1 MPLHVGVA
9 DELHRTRLDG
19 QRVYHND
26 ELIEAITLMQLVHG
40 VGIDVCLSRTRLHL
54 DVEVQCPV
62 LWVNHLVIVR
72 THFFLIR
79 NVADGEVQLRIL
91 IIGHRILE
99 ISSCRC
105 HTRVAEHM
113 GNALYRYLLMLQTL
127 L

>member
-19 QRVYHND
+19 QRVYHDD

-40 VGIDVCLSRTRLHL
+40 VGIDVCLSRTGFHL
-54 DVEVQCPV
+54 NVQV
-62 LWVNHLVIVR
+62 QRAVFGVNHLVIVR
-72 THFFLIR
+72 THIFLIR